1 MDNKQNPAAQ
11 ENQTAKRILPYIR
24 QYVVIAIYEVLD
36 KSGAKYEKTDS
47 STIIS
52 EISIYGNRSRFS
64 ISVGERES
72 GTELLVTM
80 VRPHKYLSADGIQRA
95 VTAVADRIS
104 QYLENET
111 VLANASLRRSNLQES
126 VCKA

>member
-1 MDNKQNPAAQ
+1 MENKQNPSLE

-47 STIIS
+47 STFIS
-52 EISIYGNRSRFS
+52 EISVYGNTSRFS
-64 ISVGERES
+64 ISVSEQTV

-80 VRPHKYLSADGIQRA
+80 VHPCEGLSSFGIQRA
-95 VTAVADRIS
+95 ITAVADNIS
-104 QYLENET
+104 QYLENEI
-111 VLANASLRRSNLQES
+111 VMNRLKS
-126 VCKA
+126 